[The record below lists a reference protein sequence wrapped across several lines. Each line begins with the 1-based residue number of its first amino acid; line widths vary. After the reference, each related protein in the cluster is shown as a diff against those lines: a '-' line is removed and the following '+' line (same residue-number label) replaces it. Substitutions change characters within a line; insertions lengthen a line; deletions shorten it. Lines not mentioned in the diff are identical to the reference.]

1 MSRNYN
7 KVILVGN
14 VGATPELRHTKNNTS
29 VTNFSISTIDHYKN
43 KSGELQKLKKW
54 HRIVCWGKLA
64 ENTVRG
70 IKEGQLVLIEGA
82 LSYRN
87 REKDGIKIPVAEI
100 KASEVKKWANAIH
113 ITHENENVEI
123 IEDDDIGEELTE
135 EYPNQTESLS

>member
-29 VTNFSISTIDHYKN
+29 VTNFSISTTDRYRN
-43 KSGELQKLKKW
+43 KSGELQKIKKW

-64 ENTVRG
+64 ENVVRG

-100 KASEVKKWANAIH
+100 KAETVKKWANAIH
-113 ITHENENVEI
+113 INEPKEI
-123 IEDDDIGEELTE
+123 IEDDEEIFDINEEQMQLGEI
-135 EYPNQTESLS
+135 